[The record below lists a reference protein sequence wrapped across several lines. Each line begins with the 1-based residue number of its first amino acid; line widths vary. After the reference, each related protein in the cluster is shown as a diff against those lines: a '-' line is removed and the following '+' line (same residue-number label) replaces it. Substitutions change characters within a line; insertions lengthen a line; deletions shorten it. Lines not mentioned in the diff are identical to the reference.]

1 MIDETDPVEFSAP
14 ARLSYFLLFAAQSAA
29 AQFFSVYLKY
39 LGLSAGDAGA
49 VRALQAWAGVA
60 AAPAAAALSS
70 SLFGS
75 GRGRGAFAALLL
87 LTSVAAY
94 VSLVFVPPFAVPR
107 DVTHC
112 SHTATPGPGW
122 GLFVLDDPNGTTKL
136 EAHESISRILQ
147 ETKNKTFNISAPEIK
162 TAVDPETVQSKT
174 TASTPERVEISKGD
188 YSWHKFI
195 GQKNRDM
202 EDNDSPEHNS
212 ADTDTKQT
220 SDDKSSER
228 KTSPVSWQM
237 EERKGILNSY
247 HKITNTPFIFNH
259 DLPVAE
265 NSQKNSPPYIADGEN
280 DNNMLVTPE
289 HTDYDYVSQYLKP
302 KPSDSHHYQWI
313 DQSKFDEMQHGG
325 VSGGQAEGGSKTF
338 ANPRRKMFQKNFQ
351 QSQPNGVNNML
362 TVGNPYQH
370 KQPLHTPR
378 YREQQLNGADN
389 DLDYSNSP
397 KKQYRNQQQQKDQ
410 ILDLSQQYDSVKPLY
425 QYQLPSQYMN
435 ENGIVKRSVRSV
447 HNRISNS
454 DVVNSVDLF
463 HLEPVT
469 SDHVLQ
475 SEITTRRGAS
485 GSVTDLS
492 PLLQKN
498 TALNSHLNV
507 KRQIRNSSRPDA
519 NSMYTDSIA
528 YFSTLEDFGA
538 SKYGS
543 WSTVFYTVFA
553 ISLFLETGCQ
563 SALVWMLRLCGVMT
577 RDTCAVLGELVTSSQ
592 VLVGWSLVVCPLVG
606 VVAALSPCPFQITAH
621 MAVAAAL
628 TFCAL
633 LLLPL
638 VAPVSRSRKRKPS
651 KPSYRK
657 TYEDM
662 HATVITRFS
671 FSLRMGITGFI
682 TACNMEFMMWYME
695 AQETFS
701 HNYEYLYCG
710 YSATASITQ
719 FLLNRVL
726 RKRTEAGEDAES
738 ESDDETGGGRWQLLR
753 TEVTGHQR
761 WWWLWEAG
769 TLLLGVEQL
778 AAQLHPVWVLP
789 PLLGT
794 LQGAGSAL
802 SSGGTVGSVRTS
814 YGIGYG
820 CGCLVAGFIVQKWG
834 AAVLFHVLSLGTSAC
849 AAVAAIIRG
858 VARCTANQRQQARQ
872 HSFSIASTESDAS
885 SDGEENEIA
894 ETDDWLV
901 QALQRDEYQ
910 QAKKSHRIEC

>member
-1 MIDETDPVEFSAP
+1 MIDETDPVEFSAA

-49 VRALQAWAGVA
+49 VRALQTWAGVA
-60 AAPAAAALSS
+60 AAPASAALSS

-112 SHTATPGPGW
+112 SHTATPGSGW
-122 GLFVLDDPNGTTKL
+122 GLFVLDNPNGTTKL
-136 EAHESISRILQ
+136 ETHESFSRILQ
-147 ETKNKTFNISAPEIK
+147 ETKDKTFNISVPEIK
-162 TAVDPETVQSKT
+162 TADDPEIVQSPT
-174 TASTPERVEISKGD
+174 TASTPEKVETLKGD
-188 YSWHKFI
+188 SNRHKFI
-195 GQKNRDM
+195 SQKNRDM
-202 EDNDSPEHNS
+202 EDNESPEHKS
-212 ADTDTKQT
+212 ADIDTKQT

-228 KTSPVSWQM
+228 KTSPDSWQM
-237 EERKGILNSY
+237 EERKGILSSY
-247 HKITNTPFIFNH
+247 HKITNTPFIFKY

-265 NSQKNSPPYIADGEN
+265 NSQRNSPPYIADSEN
-280 DNNMLVTPE
+280 DNKILVTPE
-289 HTDYDYVSQYLKP
+289 HTDYEYVSQYLKP
-302 KPSDSHHYQWI
+302 KPSVSHHYQWI
-313 DQSKFDEMQHGG
+313 DQSKFDAMQHGG

-338 ANPRRKMFQKNFQ
+338 ANPRLKMPQKIFLQN
-351 QSQPNGVNNML
+351 QPK
-362 TVGNPYQH
+362 H

-378 YREQQLNGADN
+378 YREQELNGAGN
-389 DLDYSNSP
+389 DLDYSNTA
-397 KKQYRNQQQQKDQ
+397 KKQYSNQQQQQKEQ
-410 ILDLSQQYDSVKPLY
+410 ILDLSQQYDSAKPLY
-425 QYQLPSQYMN
+425 QYHLPSQYTN
-435 ENGIVKRSVRSV
+435 ENGIVKRDVRRV

-454 DVVNSVDLF
+454 DVVHSVDLF

-492 PLLQKN
+492 PLLQNN

-507 KRQIRNSSRPDA
+507 KSQIANISRPDA
-519 NSMYTDSIA
+519 NSAYMDSIT
-528 YFSTLEDFGA
+528 YFSTLEGFGVNR
-538 SKYGS
+538 YGS

-563 SALVWMLRLCGVMT
+563 SALVWTLRLCGVMT
-577 RDTCAVLGELVTSSQ
+577 RDTCAVLGELAASSQ
-592 VLVGWSLVVCPLVG
+592 VLVGWSLVVCPLVA

-621 MAVAAAL
+621 MAIAAAL

-662 HATVITRFS
+662 HATLLTRFS

-778 AAQLHPVWVLP
+778 AAQLQPVWVLP

-802 SSGGTVGSVRTS
+802 SSGGTVGSARMS

-820 CGCLVAGFIVQKWG
+820 CGCMVAGFIVQKWG
-834 AAVLFHVLSLGTSAC
+834 AAVLFQVLSLGTSAC

-858 VARCTANQRQQARQ
+858 LARCTANQRQQARQ

-910 QAKKSHRIEC
+910 QAKKSHRTEC

>member
-1 MIDETDPVEFSAP
+1 MIDETDPVDFSAA
-14 ARLSYFLLFAAQSAA
+14 ARLSYFLLFVGQSAA

-60 AAPAAAALSS
+60 AAPASAALSS

-122 GLFVLDDPNGTTKL
+122 GLFVLDDPNGTTKS
-136 EAHESISRILQ
+136 EAHESFSRILQ
-147 ETKNKTFNISAPEIK
+147 ETKDKTLNISVPEIK
-162 TAVDPETVQSKT
+162 IADDPEIVQSKT
-174 TASTPERVEISKGD
+174 TASTLETVAISKGD
-188 YSWHKFI
+188 YSWDKFI
-195 GQKNRDM
+195 NQKNREM
-202 EDNDSPEHNS
+202 EYNDSPEHNS
-212 ADTDTKQT
+212 ADIDTKQT

-228 KTSPVSWQM
+228 KTSPASWQM
-237 EERKGILNSY
+237 EERKGILSSY
-247 HKITNTPFIFNH
+247 HKITDTPLIFKY
-259 DLPVAE
+259 DLSVAE

-280 DNNMLVTPE
+280 DNDMLVTPE
-289 HTDYDYVSQYLKP
+289 HTDYGYLSQYLKP
-302 KPSDSHHYQWI
+302 KPSVSHRYKGI
-313 DQSKFDEMQHGG
+313 DQSKFYEVQHDG

-338 ANPRRKMFQKNFQ
+338 ANPRWKMFQKIFLQN
-351 QSQPNGVNNML
+351 QPK
-362 TVGNPYQH
+362 H

-389 DLDYSNSP
+389 DLDYSNTP
-397 KKQYRNQQQQKDQ
+397 KKQYSNQQQQQKEQ
-410 ILDLSQQYDSVKPLY
+410 ILDLSRQYDSVKPLY
-425 QYQLPSQYMN
+425 QYHLPSQHMN
-435 ENGIVKRSVRSV
+435 ENGIVKRDVRSV

-454 DVVNSVDLF
+454 DVVNRVGLF

-485 GSVTDLS
+485 DSVTDLS

-498 TALNSHLNV
+498 MALNSHLNITS
-507 KRQIRNSSRPDA
+507 QIPNISRPDA
-519 NSMYTDSIA
+519 NSVYMHSIT
-528 YFSTLEDFGA
+528 YFSILEGFGA

-577 RDTCAVLGELVTSSQ
+577 RDTRAVLGELATSSQ

-606 VVAALSPCPFQITAH
+606 VAAALSPCPFQITAH
-621 MAVAAAL
+621 MAAAAAL

-662 HATVITRFS
+662 HATLITRFS

-738 ESDDETGGGRWQLLR
+738 ESDDDTGGGRWQLLR

-778 AAQLHPVWVLP
+778 AARLQPVWVLP

-802 SSGGTVGSVRTS
+802 SSGGTVGSARMS
-814 YGIGYG
+814 HGIGYG

-834 AAVLFHVLSLGTSAC
+834 AAVMFQVLSLGTSAC

-901 QALQRDEYQ
+901 EALQRDEYQ
-910 QAKKSHRIEC
+910 QAKKCHRIEC